1 MLEKNIEQFQIQ
13 TNPTN
18 SAINSSDNNYI
29 GVDRAK
35 EIALNHAQLNESDVQ
50 FVKAKLE
57 NDDGGVEYE
66 IEFYSGRT
74 EYDYTIDAVSGN
86 IIEYDVDYD

>member
-1 MLEKNIEQFQIQ
+1 M
-13 TNPTN
+13 
-18 SAINSSDNNYI
+18 
-29 GVDRAK
+29 
-35 EIALNHAQLNESDVQ
+35 NESDVQ
-50 FVKAKLE
+50 FAKAKLE

-86 IIEYDVDYD
+86 IIEYDVDYDWTGRIYRRLKSKRLLSLSFISCINVSAH